1 MVIQLD
7 RETTEAALLFLKRV
21 KCEDVQLKAEG
32 NVLYWLASSLVH
44 AHVQA
49 GRRDTENFDMLFNLD
64 TLLTLVKRGKGE
76 SIMLELTPGEG
87 CKVKIGRNSASFAER
102 ALSRRYQPVKP
113 EKVNKLPIAAE
124 RVAALG
130 QFHGV
135 KGPQAY
141 FKVTAGRI
149 YATNG
154 IVAAMFDGGAECQE
168 TLKPVDGCYINSAIL
183 PFLGKG
189 REIFLSPSATY
200 LVDSALR
207 AVVQAPNHEACR
219 MFPERVVT
227 AFQTCGGF
235 EYSFAL
241 NAEEVR
247 TLLQS
252 YGKISDEDS
261 IRLESDGK
269 SLTAIIEGNGAEVRE
284 ELELHEPTRA
294 VFGEVF
300 QATSLLAFLKEAHSK
315 LFVYANEGT
324 HYLIHASDTPFWLVS
339 PRRA

>member
-7 RETTEAALLFLKRV
+7 RAATEAALSFLKKV
-21 KCEDVQLKAEG
+21 KCEDVQLKG
-32 NVLYWLASSLVH
+32 DGSMLYWLASSLVH
-44 AHVQA
+44 AHCVANKTAQ
-49 GRRDTENFDMLFNLD
+49 DPFDMLFNLD
-64 TLLTLVKRGKGE
+64 TLLTLVKRGKGDSVLIE
-76 SIMLELTPGEG
+76 ITPGEG
-87 CKVKIGRNSASFAER
+87 CKVRIGRNSAAFAER
-102 ALSRRYQPVKP
+102 PLSRRYQPVKP
-113 EKVNKLPIAAE
+113 EKVNKLPISAE

-135 KGPQAY
+135 KGAHAY
-141 FKVTAGRI
+141 FKVTAGRV

-154 IVAAMFDGGAECQE
+154 IVAAMFDDGEECQAA
-168 TLKPVDGCYINSAIL
+168 LHAVDGCYINSAIL

-189 REIFLSPSATY
+189 REIFLSPNATY
-200 LVDSALR
+200 LIDPVLR
-207 AVVQAPNHEACR
+207 AVVQAPNHESAR

-227 AFQTCGGF
+227 AFQTSGSF

-241 NAEEVR
+241 NSEEVR

-261 IRLESDGK
+261 IRLESDGQR
-269 SLTAIIEGNGAEVRE
+269 LTAIIEGNGAEVRE

-315 LFVYANEGT
+315 LFVYANEGQ